1 MPNHQEH
8 RLHEQRIMVVDDDR
22 YLLMAIDQ
30 TLSLN
35 GYAVDTFS
43 SPVEALEMLNK
54 KEYAAVVTDI
64 KMPVMD
70 GLQFLNHVK
79 AADRELPVIMITG
92 HGDIALA
99 VTAIQGGAYDFL
111 QKPVDEDVLLACLVR
126 AMEKRRLVL
135 ENRRLSLS
143 LAEQRQDLTRFYGL
157 IGNHPA
163 MHRLYDII
171 KAVAAESDPVLIC
184 GETGTGK
191 ELVARAIHEIGSRA
205 DHPFVAVNMG
215 ATAIGTGLNAP
226 EGYAERCAAHL
237 AELTGKPIVPASDM
251 IAATWDQQGY
261 VVYSGALKS
270 LAVTLSKNA
279 RARAVQLPA
288 WNEALGLPRPWDQQ
302 WSLRMQQILGFHGLE
317 RIEVQEATAGDI
329 ICFSGIDLLNISDTL
344 CDPVNVVALGMFD
357 KNEIAPSTF
366 AVHGCAYSAGYASAS
381 YIINK
386 LGLKKVAFFGPAYA
400 FGTDQWR
407 GAQDAFAKAGLN
419 PETAPRTW
427 QEIQNAAGAFD
438 DITLGNV
445 LVFAE
450 DDGADRVALQI
461 QGHAH
466 GVAGELQHFTLH
478 DIGQAVDTD
487 DAVGD
492 GNHRP
497 LGTELGA
504 RFQVLDFALD
514 QLADFRRIQLHRNS
528 KILESS
534 F

>member
-43 SPVEALEMLNK
+43 SPVEALEMLDK

-205 DHPFVAVNMG
+205 NHPFVAVNMG
-215 ATAIGTGLNAP
+215 AMPAEMMESEFFGHLKGAFTGAMQRKIGKFEYAG
-226 EGYAERCAAHL
+226 EGTLFLDEICSLPVALQSKLLRVLEEKIITPL
-237 AELTGKPIVPASDM
+237 GSNTPIPVRARI
-251 IAATWDQQGY
+251 IAATNKDLEQEIAHETFRQDLY
-261 VVYSGALKS
+261 FRLSVLPVRIQPLRERKEDIRLVHAALHRDLQPRPSGGSPPDRSTHAGGARAAP
-270 LAVTLSKNA
+270 LAGE
-279 RARAVQLPA
+279 RARAAECPR
-288 WNEALGLPRPWDQQ
+288 EDPGALSRGDDHRRRHHPR
-302 WSLRMQQILGFHGLE
+302 
-317 RIEVQEATAGDI
+317 
-329 ICFSGIDLLNISDTL
+329 
-344 CDPVNVVALGMFD
+344 
-357 KNEIAPSTF
+357 
-366 AVHGCAYSAGYASAS
+366 
-381 YIINK
+381 
-386 LGLKKVAFFGPAYA
+386 
-400 FGTDQWR
+400 
-407 GAQDAFAKAGLN
+407 
-419 PETAPRTW
+419 
-427 QEIQNAAGAFD
+427 
-438 DITLGNV
+438 
-445 LVFAE
+445 
-450 DDGADRVALQI
+450 
-461 QGHAH
+461 
-466 GVAGELQHFTLH
+466 
-478 DIGQAVDTD
+478 
-487 DAVGD
+487 
-492 GNHRP
+492 
-497 LGTELGA
+497 
-504 RFQVLDFALD
+504 
-514 QLADFRRIQLHRNS
+514 
-528 KILESS
+528 
-534 F
+534 